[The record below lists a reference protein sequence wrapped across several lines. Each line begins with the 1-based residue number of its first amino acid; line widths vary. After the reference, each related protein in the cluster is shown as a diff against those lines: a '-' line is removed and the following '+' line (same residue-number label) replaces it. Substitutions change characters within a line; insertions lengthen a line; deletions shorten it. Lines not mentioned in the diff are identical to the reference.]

1 MRRSDRQFRS
11 QLLEL
16 EGRWLLS
23 TAVAPTHLYKDWEKT
38 LEFVNSNGVALNY
51 LQPIQVATQQD
62 GAAIV
67 NLHRSAVLKRGEWS
81 EYPTT
86 PSLPFQQV
94 RVTTVPSSGAS
105 FTPPSVG
112 VNVAH
117 VDQIV
122 TFAPG
127 QTDASVSVPILAG
140 APNPGE
146 VDVPLTVTPI
156 DPTPADDSASIRG
169 GFISLNLKIGA
180 SEAQVPPS
188 IVAMHRTRGGVALT
202 FDKPMDPA
210 GASNVHN
217 YHVNSFNPANSGDD
231 RVYKIKAAR
240 YDPATDTVTLV
251 APGAPGALLLTV
263 SNSGS
268 RRSRR
273 QVGPP
278 LADVEG
284 NRIID
289 GFNPPGQFSVSELE
303 LF

>member
-1 MRRSDRQFRS
+1 MPLQQF
-11 QLLEL
+11 
-16 EGRWLLS
+16 
-23 TAVAPTHLYKDWEKT
+23 
-38 LEFVNSNGVALNY
+38 
-51 LQPIQVATQQD
+51 
-62 GAAIV
+62 
-67 NLHRSAVLKRGEWS
+67 
-81 EYPTT
+81 
-86 PSLPFQQV
+86 
-94 RVTTVPSSGAS
+94 RVTTNPSSSA
-105 FTPPSVG
+105 VG
-112 VNVAH
+112 VNVAP

-127 QTDASVSVPILAG
+127 QTDASLSVPILAG

-156 DPTPADDSASIRG
+156 DPTPDSASIRG
-169 GFISLNLKIGA
+169 GFISLDLKIGA

-188 IVAMHRTRGGVALT
+188 IVAMHHTRGGVALT

-210 GASNVHN
+210 GASNVNN

-251 APGAPGALLLTV
+251 APGASGAGLLTV

-268 RRSRR
+268 RRSPR

-289 GFNPPGQFSVSELE
+289 GWNPPGQFDVSDLE
-303 LF
+303 LS